1 MLKLRICMLMNK
13 HLSIDFPKPLKFIIY
28 FYFWLSLFLTLIKI
42 DLLFQPKYLK
52 RFEIQQFICK
62 KKKERK
68 KKKFTQSKWSVYKV
82 KTLDFW
88 VIKVLYLKTALMEI
102 SSTQAMQNAYTLL
115 VTRLKRKSFLANS
128 STIVT
133 YINFYKYGIC
143 CISPKA

>member
-1 MLKLRICMLMNK
+1 MLMNK

-68 KKKFTQSKWSVYKV
+68 KK
-82 KTLDFW
+82 
-88 VIKVLYLKTALMEI
+88 EI
-102 SSTQAMQNAYTLL
+102 HTE
-115 VTRLKRKSFLANS
+115 
-128 STIVT
+128 
-133 YINFYKYGIC
+133 
-143 CISPKA
+143 